1 VGVSEDLDATLKE
14 HRLMYGESNVAHIR
28 ALSFTFPQQKAM
40 QDVAKEWR
48 DNVVQAGGSLS
59 SWNDDP
65 LIRAA
70 ERAVLD
76 EEEDDD
82 DDEDDWTMEMTA
94 QAISMARTATA
105 PHQVEP
111 TVISPFAAAASQDDF
126 ESNVVTTTSSGILDF
141 TQENVNKVLE
151 EVRPYLIADGGN
163 VSVERVDAEKLDV
176 YLKLQGACGKNEKKR
191 T

>member
-1 VGVSEDLDATLKE
+1 
-14 HRLMYGESNVAHIR
+14 
-28 ALSFTFPQQKAM
+28 
-40 QDVAKEWR
+40 
-48 DNVVQAGGSLS
+48 
-59 SWNDDP
+59 
-65 LIRAA
+65 
-70 ERAVLD
+70 
-76 EEEDDD
+76 
-82 DDEDDWTMEMTA
+82 
-94 QAISMARTATA
+94 MARTATA

-126 ESNVVTTTSSGILDF
+126 ESNVVTTTSSGILEF